1 MKSFSIR
8 QNATYSETIPILRK
22 CNLLVMTGIKFWH
35 SHRYCV
41 VDTTRRSWSFS
52 RQSRHSRSIVWCACV
67 TGAESWIQATG
78 YCIAS
83 ILDANRKNAAQQHSR
98 CSMLLS
104 CEDVSRTLGCY
115 VYLYTYYENKIKKK
129 IVIILPRP
137 AKKCSAAVFQSYH
150 LVQTIFSLSHE
161 SICFSFFIH
170 AHCWESVL
178 LWIDDQTV
186 FEACWLKLPYP
197 GLLCTYM
204 VKNKKKVLE
213 KKIIVVF

>member
-83 ILDANRKNAAQQHSR
+83 ILDANRKNAAQQHSW

-115 VYLYTYYENKIKKK
+115 VYLYTYYENKIKKNCDNPSPPGQEMFCHSFS
-129 IVIILPRP
+129 VISPRTN
-137 AKKCSAAVFQSYH
+137 H
-150 LVQTIFSLSHE
+150 IFSFPREYLFFVFYSCTLLRE
-161 SICFSFFIH
+161 CFTLNWWPNCFWS
-170 AHCWESVL
+170 L
-178 LWIDDQTV
+178 LTETTIS
-186 FEACWLKLPYP
+186 WLIVYIY
-197 GLLCTYM
+197 G
-204 VKNKKKVLE
+204 E
-213 KKIIVVF
+213 K